1 MKNLVLVAVAFGLAT
16 ASNAFAGDAKEIFTR
31 DCVKCHGEDGKGQTK
46 MGGKVGVKDFTAA
59 EVQAKMDDA
68 AMAKAIK
75 EGIKDSDGK
84 VKMKP
89 YGDTITD
96 EEIKTLVELVRA
108 FKP

>member
-1 MKNLVLVAVAFGLAT
+1 MKELVLLAMAFGLAT
-16 ASNAFAGDAKEIFTR
+16 ALNARAGDAKEIYTR

-59 EVQAKMDDA
+59 EVQAKDDTT
-68 AMAKAIK
+68 MTKAIK

-96 EEIKTLVELVRA
+96 EEIKTLVELIRG